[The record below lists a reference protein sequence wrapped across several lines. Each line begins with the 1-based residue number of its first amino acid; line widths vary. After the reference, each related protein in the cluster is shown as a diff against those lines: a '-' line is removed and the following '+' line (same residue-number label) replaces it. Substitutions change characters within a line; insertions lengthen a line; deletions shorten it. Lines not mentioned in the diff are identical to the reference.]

1 MIGFKNNNP
10 GNIRYNPKI
19 RGVIGR
25 SANGFAI
32 FANRWSGLAAM
43 RRLLSG
49 YISKGFNTISKIIN
63 RYAPAADNNKP
74 DIYISFVSQKAGIRP
89 DDKLT
94 PADLEKIIP
103 AMVQMEHGKKLSPG
117 DLWLSKNLDKIPFV
131 GAALFLLLFKKFH

>member
-25 SANGFAI
+25 SPNGFAI
-32 FANRWSGLAAM
+32 FSNRWAGLAAM
-43 RRLLSG
+43 RRLLTG
-49 YISKGFNTISKIIN
+49 YIGKGFNTISKIIN
-63 RYAPAADNNKP
+63 RYAPAADKNRP

-89 DDKLT
+89 DDILK

-103 AMVQMEHGKKLSPG
+103 AMVEMEHGKKLNPG
-117 DLWLSKNLDKIPFV
+117 DMWLSQHLDKIPFV
-131 GAALFLLLFKKFH
+131 GAALFLLLFKKLH

>member
-25 SANGFAI
+25 SVNGFAI

-43 RRLLSG
+43 RRLLTG
-49 YISKGFNTISKIIN
+49 YIQRGFNTISKIIN
-63 RYAPAADNNKP
+63 RYAPAADKNKP
-74 DIYISFVSQKAGIRP
+74 DIYISFVSQKSGIKP
-89 DDKLT
+89 DTILK

-103 AMVQMEHGKKLSPG
+103 AMVQMETGKKLSPG

-131 GAALFLLLFKKFH
+131 GAALFLLLFKKLH